1 MSIVVAMPWEHV
13 SASQLDTYLSC
24 NRKWWLDKI
33 GADSVRT
40 ESASQS
46 LGKEVHSNIEK
57 HLLGTGPLD
66 HPLLT
71 FNTFASSVKSRLASS
86 PNVEILVEHEFHV
99 PGDRELMGFIDLVI
113 VDHDARTVEI
123 WDHKTTK
130 DWKYAKTAEE
140 LRVNPQGSFY
150 AHVMSLKFGPDYSY
164 SFGHHVILTTKPQ
177 PERLVQVDFTP
188 SMIRLAGANI
198 AMLIRAMIQT
208 SELED
213 GREVSPTYSSCF
225 KYGRCTYYA
234 KCKGNEPMPSLT
246 LSVPT
251 PTPEATRRL
260 YPEEVYVDCVP
271 FSKPYT
277 NFAVWTE
284 GLEAEFKADVG
295 KDAMTLKYAEGV
307 IAIAAKAR
315 DLLDAPRFL
324 FIRTSDAAGMKYLDL
339 VETKT
344 SVVQS
349 VR

>member
-1 MSIVVAMPWEHV
+1 MPWEHV

-33 GADSVRT
+33 GADSVRIET
-40 ESASQS
+40 ASQL
-46 LGKEVHSNIEK
+46 LGTEVHSNIENN
-57 HLLGTGPLD
+57 LLGTGPLD

-71 FNTFASSVKSRLASS
+71 FNTFITSVKSRVSS
-86 PNVEILVEHEFHV
+86 NVELLVEYEFHV
-99 PGDRELMGFIDLVI
+99 PGPKELLGYIDLVI
-113 VDHDARTVEI
+113 VDHDKKTVEI

-130 DWKYAKTAEE
+130 DWRYTKTSEE
-140 LRVNPQGSFY
+140 LRTNPQGSFY

-164 SFGHHVILTTKPQ
+164 FFGHHVILTTKPQ

-188 SMIRLAGANI
+188 SMIKLAGSNI
-198 AMLIRAMIQT
+198 DMLVRAMIQT

-213 GREVSPTYSSCF
+213 GREVNPTYSSCF
-225 KYGRCTYYA
+225 KYGRCQYYA

-246 LSVPT
+246 SMTTPVPET
-251 PTPEATRRL
+251 SPTRRL
-260 YPEEVYVDCVP
+260 FPEEVYVDCVP
-271 FSKPYT
+271 FNKT
-277 NFAVWTE
+277 WVNFAVWTKD
-284 GLEAEFKADVG
+284 LEEEFKADVG
-295 KDAMTLKYAEGV
+295 RDAMTLKYAEGV

-315 DLLDAPRFL
+315 DLLDAPQYL

-349 VR
+349 IR